1 MSKKLLFLPFAL
13 TVYASQGYAAS
24 FTYQHLVTCLMRDN
38 VCETYKPTQG
48 PIIDNGAKPWFYPEQ
63 GKDYG
68 EVHKGS
74 SKIQTFL
81 VANIGTGPLTVYG
94 FDKGLLSDSDMSKRL
109 EGFEYVP
116 NAFRFAKSDCPM
128 DSSFVLGVS
137 ATCTLSVRYVPS
149 ELQKQG
155 DVIKMLHSS
164 AELGPIV
171 QDITGTGIPPIQLPT
186 NNTTPTTGGEVKSPP
201 PNPDV
206 TPKETKDALQ
216 FSSKLLDFG
225 EVEKNSTVPSLSVVL
240 TNLLDKDLNFK
251 SKVVSAG
258 LYKFTDNCSPTLVA
272 KSSCTF
278 NVTIDTSKV
287 TKPASSDSLQ
297 VQFKEGASGSV
308 SLTGIVKG
316 VFIQSSPNP
325 AQVEGIGLDVDN
337 SGEIVLTNT
346 GTTSTSLTNFTIS
359 DSPEGDSLKDLGGFL
374 PVESDNIVES
384 LGGFNDTPPQ
394 SALLKIIA
402 NKCAKLSP
410 NTNCVLTLNIKSASE
425 VQTSKYLNFD
435 VDGKRYSVEIKSK
448 VKEADLKVE
457 PALSD
462 WGLVPFYSS
471 QEKTLTITN
480 ISDKKVEG
488 ISIQTPPAFS
498 VKSKTCETSLAVGA
512 SCQYT
517 LAFTPTE
524 FMTSNTIKKGNIINA
539 GDVSSIPF
547 ELKGAGTGPL
557 LLSNSKMLNFGKVN
571 PQTGYPIKSIRL
583 TNMGNETAHVHKISL
598 EKENFTISSHTC
610 GTAIVPGAFCDVNIQ
625 LSTASNGL
633 ATNTLRIETNS
644 TKEANLSVDIKADVN
659 GAVLVASPE
668 KIVFTNVKYGSAP
681 EETSII
687 TNKGNM
693 PLTLTDI
700 VPYGYYMS
708 IISTCKTGIVLK
720 PNDTCS
726 ATFKMN
732 TSVGARD
739 GASGSLSIAS
749 DTAKATLTVSAV
761 GTTYGSYMDVPE
773 NVKAPL
779 TKVGNY
785 SYARVNI
792 YNSAYQPFTI
802 TQASLDSTTPH
813 ATQWSELTHNCVNIQ
828 FGRGCQMLVKFTP
841 DSFGIKEGKILFS
854 STDDRY
860 PTGSIK
866 LQGEGID
873 GDIAFYIDDVLTKNF
888 NLGKTPYNQIITKK
902 IKMVNVGVQTTKIL
916 SAGISPEWTVEGCTG
931 QILEPNTYCEFKL
944 SSSMPYQSISSEK
957 VYSTNLTF
965 SFDKA
970 LKAVFPITYIPHG
983 AWPLT
988 EKTVKFTGTTPYQ
1001 VSKTYNLRLY
1011 NHGNNP
1017 LNVLSYEVENDPYQ
1031 ELAIDYSACKNIRGA
1046 AEGYYYCN
1054 VVITY
1059 TSKKEGPLAATLKLQ
1074 TNSNSQV
1081 YSTTKGEV
1089 AVAITASS
1097 AAGVPKVSF
1106 DNSAAVPSKIR
1117 QIYLANKGS
1126 SGFTIQSMSVEN
1138 ISGTV
1143 SITNTGGCQ
1152 AISAGNHCILT
1163 ATVSGNQIKANLK
1176 LNITGAAGDDGKGN
1190 VSLPLE
1196 INPEVTTLMSN
1207 EYLDPVGF
1215 YLTST
1220 LWYKAANW
1228 HNSSYSGPTLA
1239 LADGDLSTYVETRAA
1254 QHSYFYADY
1263 GVNLDAPELQHTS
1276 KVNMFVENINDAP
1289 VLLRLGRDVGNWFN
1303 GDRIAT
1309 GTPVELP
1316 AYFKGYVSIPVDL
1329 YFYKDYLTG
1338 WYIVAYQDICVSCNS
1353 KYRYKP
1359 IRVYEAR
1366 VIK

>member
-1 MSKKLLFLPFAL
+1 
-13 TVYASQGYAAS
+13 
-24 FTYQHLVTCLMRDN
+24 
-38 VCETYKPTQG
+38 
-48 PIIDNGAKPWFYPEQ
+48 
-63 GKDYG
+63 
-68 EVHKGS
+68 
-74 SKIQTFL
+74 
-81 VANIGTGPLTVYG
+81 
-94 FDKGLLSDSDMSKRL
+94 
-109 EGFEYVP
+109 
-116 NAFRFAKSDCPM
+116 M

-186 NNTTPTTGGEVKSPP
+186 NNTTPTTGGVVNSPA

-206 TPKETKDALQ
+206 TPKEAKDALQ

-225 EVEKNSTVPSLSVVL
+225 EVEKNSSVPSLSVVL
-240 TNLLDKDLNFK
+240 TNLLDKDLNFQN
-251 SKVVSAG
+251 KVISAG
-258 LYKFTDNCSPTLVA
+258 LYKFTDNCSPTLAA
-272 KSSCTF
+272 KASCTF
-278 NVTIDTSKV
+278 NVAIDTSKV
-287 TKPASSDSLQ
+287 TKPSSSDSLT

-308 SLTGIVKG
+308 SLAGIVKG

-325 AQVEGIGLDVDN
+325 AQVEGIGLNVDS

-359 DSPEGDSLKDLGGFL
+359 DSPEGDNLKDLGGFL

-435 VDGKRYSVEIKSK
+435 VDGKRYSVEIKSR

-457 PALSD
+457 PALLD

-498 VKSKTCETSLAVGA
+498 VKSKTCETSLAVGV

-598 EKENFTISSHTC
+598 EKENFTISSQTC
-610 GTAIVPGAFCDVNIQ
+610 GTAIAPGAFCDVNIQ

-668 KIVFTNVKYGSAP
+668 QIVFTDVKYGAAP

-693 PLTLTDI
+693 PLTLNAVI
-700 VPYGYYMS
+700 PYGYYMS
-708 IISTCKTGIVLK
+708 VATTCKAGMVLT
-720 PNDTCS
+720 PNDTCT

-732 TSVGARD
+732 TTAGSRD
-739 GASGSLSIAS
+739 GATGSLSISS
-749 DTAKATLTVSAV
+749 DTANTTLTVNAKGS
-761 GTTYGSYMDVPE
+761 TKGSYMEVPE
-773 NVKAPL
+773 EVSAPL
-779 TKVGNY
+779 TKVGTY
-785 SYARVNI
+785 SYAKVNI
-792 YNSAYQPFTI
+792 SNSAYQPFTI
-802 TQASLDSTTPH
+802 TQASLDGTALH
-813 ATQWSELTHNCVNIQ
+813 AAQWSELTHNCVNVG
-828 FGRGCQMLVKFTP
+828 FGSSCEMLVKFTP
-841 DSFGIKEGKILFS
+841 NSFGLKQGNILFS
-854 STDDRY
+854 STDNRY

-866 LQGEGID
+866 LKGEGMD
-873 GDIAFYIDDVLTKNF
+873 GDIAFYVDNILTKEFNF
-888 NLGKTPYNQIITKK
+888 GKTPYNLPISRKV
-902 IKMVNVGVQTTKIL
+902 KMVNVGEQTTSVL
-916 SAGISPEWTVEGCTG
+916 SASSSSPQWETSGCVG
-931 QILEPNTYCEFKL
+931 QTLAPNTYCEFTV
-944 SSSMPYQSISSEK
+944 SSSIPYQNTTTEQ
-957 VYSTNLTF
+957 VYTTKFTF

-970 LKAVFPITYIPHG
+970 VKSVFSTTHIPHG
-983 AWPLT
+983 PWPM
-988 EKTVKFTGTTPYQ
+988 TGTSASFSGITPYQ
-1001 VSKTYNLRLY
+1001 VSKTYNINMY
-1011 NHGNNP
+1011 NFGNN
-1017 LNVLSYEVENDPYQ
+1017 LLSVLSSSIENDPYK
-1031 ELAIDYSACKNIRGA
+1031 EISIDYSQCKNRPGSM
-1046 AEGYYYCN
+1046 EGYAYCTM
-1054 VVITY
+1054 VITY
-1059 TSKKEGPLAATLKLQ
+1059 TSKKEGPLAATIKLQ

-1081 YSTTKGEV
+1081 YSDTKGEIKISV
-1089 AVAITASS
+1089 TAMSG
-1097 AAGVPKVSF
+1097 AGVPKVSF
-1106 DNSAAVPSKIR
+1106 DNSAAIPSKIR

-1126 SGFTIQSMSVEN
+1126 SGLTIQSLSVEN
-1138 ISGTV
+1138 LSGTV
-1143 SITNTGGCQ
+1143 SITDTGGCQ
-1152 AISAGNHCILT
+1152 AISAGNHCVLT
-1163 ATVSGNQIKANLK
+1163 ATVNGSQIKANLK

-1196 INPEVTTLMSN
+1196 INPEITTLMSN

-1215 YLTST
+1215 YLTSA
-1220 LWYKAANW
+1220 LWYNAASWN
-1228 HNSSYSGPTLA
+1228 NSNYSGPTLA
-1239 LADGDLSTYVETRAA
+1239 LADGDLNTYVETRTA
-1254 QHSYFYADY
+1254 QHSGFYPEY

-1276 KVNMFVENINDAP
+1276 KVNMFVENINDTP
-1289 VLLRLGRDVGNWFN
+1289 VMLSLGRDVGTAFS
-1303 GDRIAT
+1303 GGRIAT

-1316 AYFKGYVSIPVDL
+1316 AYFKGYVSMPVDL
-1329 YFYKDYLTG
+1329 YFGKDSLTG
-1338 WYIVAYQDICVSCNS
+1338 WYIVAYQDTCGSCNS
-1353 KYRYKP
+1353 KYKYKP
-1359 IRVYEAR
+1359 IRIYEAR